1 MSEQEREGH
10 EFRACPSEA
19 EGCCPQPTTIP
30 KKSAFLVRDLPFD
43 PVIFITDSLIVSV
56 IEFL

>member
-1 MSEQEREGH
+1 MFEQEREGH
-10 EFRACPSEA
+10 EFRACPSDAANDHPEKERA
-19 EGCCPQPTTIP
+19 PGPRL
-30 KKSAFLVRDLPFD
+30 ALR